1 MKSNGLTTI
10 LIGALAVCLLASAFL
25 SLQFFFL
32 SREARQLNGQL
43 AHINTWNSGVQAFVM
58 ECAEYSKK
66 NPAILP
72 ILKTIGV
79 EPNPAAK

>member
-1 MKSNGLTTI
+1 MKSNGLTPI
-10 LIGALAVCLLASAFL
+10 LNGALAVCLVACVFL

-32 SREARQLNGQL
+32 SREARQLNTQL
-43 AHINTWNSGVQAFVM
+43 AAINVWNNGVQTFVM

-79 EPNPAAK
+79 EPNTAAK